1 MNVKNYLKKN
11 GIKLGVIVL
20 VIALVAGASS
30 YFLKGNAGV
39 VQNVSGTVKA
49 PVQRMVSSVAEWL
62 ESIYGY
68 LYKYDQ
74 LIAENE
80 RLRAELTEAQEEARN
95 GAAAI
100 EENERFRQL
109 LEFKEKHSDMT
120 LESAKVVAWTTSNW
134 ANSFTISKGTNADIE
149 VGDCIITEYGVLVG
163 QVTEVGTTW
172 ATVAT
177 VIDLNTNIGALVSE
191 NGASGLLVGDFAM
204 MQEGCVKL
212 AYLADGA
219 QVFSGDTV
227 MTSGS
232 GGAFPQGLVVGTIS
246 SVKTEAG
253 GQIEYGEVKPG
264 CDLTSL
270 VQVFVVKDFE
280 VVE

>member
-1 MNVKNYLKKN
+1 M
-11 GIKLGVIVL
+11 L
-20 VIALVAGASS
+20 VIALVVGAAS
-30 YFLKGNAGV
+30 YLLKGNAGLI
-39 VQNVSGTVKA
+39 QNVSGTVKA
-49 PVQRMVSSVAEWL
+49 PVQRMVSSVADWL
-62 ESIYGY
+62 ESLYGY
-68 LYKYDQ
+68 LYDYDQ
-74 LIAENE
+74 LVAENE
-80 RLRAELTEAQEEARN
+80 RLRAELTQAQEEARN

-109 LEFKEKHSDMT
+109 LNFKEKHSDMT

-134 ANSFTISKGTNADIE
+134 ANSFTISKGTNADIA
-149 VGDCIITEYGVLVG
+149 VGGS
-163 QVTEVGTTW
+163 TW
-172 ATVAT
+172 ATVST

-212 AYLADGA
+212 SYLADGA

-264 CDLTSL
+264 CDLNAL